1 MKPMYLAAPLI
12 FVLCAACDK
21 GPDLQQQ
28 SNCYSIAE
36 KYMANM
42 NKTLIINDPHVVALR
57 WQAHYN
63 EKDKICYAEETV
75 SAKTTGNMLNRYI
88 IDVLKDKLL
97 YMMTYGPDRMPL
109 YNEQIKGP
117 SSFPN
122 DSEFDNKLNE
132 LFERK

>member
-1 MKPMYLAAPLI
+1 MKPMYLTAFLI
-12 FVLCAACDK
+12 FVLCVACDK

-28 SNCYSIAE
+28 SNCYSIA
-36 KYMANM
+36 KTYIANL
-42 NKTLIINDPHVVALR
+42 NKNLIMNDPHVVALR
-57 WQAHYN
+57 WTAHYN
-63 EKDKICYAEETV
+63 EKDKTCYAEESV

-97 YMMTYGPDRMPL
+97 YMMTYGADGMPM
-109 YNEQIKGP
+109 YHEQTKGP

-122 DSEFDNKLNE
+122 DSEFDNKLNA